1 MSNYK
6 IFLTNLDKLEEN
18 IGILSENNISL
29 DKYLLPTKEII
40 KNLIT
45 LENPFLSQDDI
56 SLMVEGFGSK
66 EDLENI
72 RFGIITTSSK
82 TINELLDLESQVDSD
97 SKSIL
102 VSDIINDSITN
113 ISTYPLD
120 NKNDTYYQKAEDIKT
135 DIKTSFDIFQQKAKD
150 LLLETNIS
158 SLMLINSIPGSILSG
173 SVAPFVPNI
182 PGAISSI
189 SNVMITLTNL
199 KSKFISILPEI
210 KKLKKINII
219 LTSKGINIISGFL
232 NALISLLLGP
242 IINILKAIKE
252 FIKKA
257 ISSLLSH
264 TSSSK
269 EEKRARKIA
278 KQLRNYK
285 YLPNNNFNSVDEEDK
300 DDVELILEEWEVI
313 DVGAKKPGK
322 LGKVKRKNSI
332 EETLTKLNDLSNQ
345 LDNFDNLVPSIDVND
360 EYEVLYD
367 VELSNGEKLL
377 GLTLKEVNGLSS
389 KYDLIFASSV
399 TPSE

>member
-6 IFLTNLDKLEEN
+6 TFLTNLDKLEEN
-18 IGILSENNISL
+18 IGILSENSVSL
-29 DKYLLPTKEII
+29 DKYLLPTNEII
-40 KNLIT
+40 KNIIT
-45 LENPFLSQDDI
+45 IENPFLSQDDI
-56 SLMVEGFGSK
+56 SLMVDGFGTK

-72 RFGIITTSSK
+72 RSGITTTSSK
-82 TINELLDLESQVDSD
+82 TINELLDLETLVDSD

-102 VSDIINDSITN
+102 VSGIINESLTT
-113 ISTYPLD
+113 ISTYPLN
-120 NKNDTYYQKAEDIKT
+120 NKSDTYYQKAEDIKT
-135 DIKTSFDIFQQKAKD
+135 DIKASFDIFQQKAKD

-199 KSKFISILPEI
+199 KNKFISILPEI
-210 KKLKKINII
+210 KKLKKINLI
-219 LTSKGINIISGFL
+219 LTPKGVNIIAGFL

-252 FIKKA
+252 FINKA
-257 ISSLLSH
+257 IGALLSH
-264 TSSSK
+264 TTSTK

-285 YLPNNNFNSVDEEDK
+285 YLPNNNFNSVDDEDK

-345 LDNFDNLVPSIDVND
+345 LDNFTNLVPSIDLND

-367 VELSNGEKLL
+367 IELSNGEKLL
-377 GLTLKEVNGLSS
+377 GLTLKEVNDLSS

-399 TPSE
+399 TPSG